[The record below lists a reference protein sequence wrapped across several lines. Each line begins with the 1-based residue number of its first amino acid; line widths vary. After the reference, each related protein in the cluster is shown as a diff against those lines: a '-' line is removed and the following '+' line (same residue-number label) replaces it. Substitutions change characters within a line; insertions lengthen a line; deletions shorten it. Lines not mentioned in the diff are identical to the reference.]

1 MTDFQ
6 DRIAPR
12 QRAWTAAI
20 SLAAGAA
27 IRDHGAAAFVVAQ
40 DNVRQSRDLGLTE
53 GARFWMAVSETIVAR
68 IESDETIGEPP
79 PKG

>member
-6 DRIAPR
+6 DKIAPR
-12 QRAWTAAI
+12 RRAWNAAI
-20 SLAAGAA
+20 SLAAGAT

-40 DNVRQSRDLGLTE
+40 DNIRQSHDLGLTE
-53 GARFWMAVSETIVAR
+53 GARFWMAVSEAIVAR
-68 IESDETIGEPP
+68 IENAETIGEPP